1 MRRFCSQ
8 SFLRNIEK
16 LNFLSLYSHNQFDH
30 VLISLFSDPPGKP
43 VLTVPT
49 DIVENQTQTFICTS
63 EGGYPSPNITWTLG
77 STVLPSNEFTTTI
90 SNDGNR
96 VTSRLTRPL
105 SNLDDG
111 KLLLCEAEN
120 ILRSDSTSETL
131 NVKCE

>member
-1 MRRFCSQ
+1 M
-8 SFLRNIEK
+8 FL
-16 LNFLSLYSHNQFDH
+16 FLF
-30 VLISLFSDPPGKP
+30 FSDPPGKP

-49 DIVENQTQTFICTS
+49 DMVENQTQTFICTS

-77 STVLPSNEFTTTI
+77 STALPSNEFTTTI

-96 VTSRLTRPL
+96 VTSRLTRQL